1 MVKVITYGSYDLLHY
16 GHIRL
21 LERAKALGDYLIV
34 GVTSDDFDK
43 KRGKINTQQ
52 PLMERVEAIRKT
64 GIADE
69 IIIEEYEGQKI
80 DDILRFGVDIFTV
93 GSDWVGKFD
102 YLNEYCEVVYLPRTT
117 GISSSDIRSCK
128 RQIRLG
134 FVGDYETRIL
144 KKFYNECKYVNGL
157 EVSGICSMTKT
168 IADEMEAPG
177 LYVTDSFND
186 LLDRSDALFILSHPD
201 LHYAQIREALERGKH
216 VLCESPV
223 TLDRE
228 TYCELTR
235 LAKEKNLILMNDIKT
250 AYSTAYY
257 RLILLV
263 KSGKIGDVVSIDA
276 TCTSLH
282 EIQRENLK
290 YAWNSICYWGPTALL
305 PVFQLLGT
313 DYVDVK
319 LISKLLDKDS
329 RYDQFTRINLIYPN
343 GTATVSVG
351 RGVKSEGELVISGTK
366 GYIYVPSPWWKTD
379 YFEIRYENPADNKRY
394 FFQLEGEGIR
404 QELVA
409 FLKAIDA
416 GRPASFIS
424 DDVASCIND
433 IMDLFHRKENL
444 VTI

>member
-1 MVKVITYGSYDLLHY
+1 MKKLSILASMVTALVAFTACSTDRDDNPTLSIPATDASFVLYAPGITNNVINLDNSTDIVFKADQPNYGYTASIRYMMEFAASQDGSTWSSWQTTETSNENPLAITIPRSEIAGAVTSGLVELGRDEAEFPLEAKVKARVRAFLAGLEETTSIYSKELTFIDPETSRYADELRKDSRFGSYP
-16 GHIRL
+16 I
-21 LERAKALGDYLIV
+21 
-34 GVTSDDFDK
+34 
-43 KRGKINTQQ
+43 
-52 PLMERVEAIRKT
+52 
-64 GIADE
+64 
-69 IIIEEYEGQKI
+69 
-80 DDILRFGVDIFTV
+80 
-93 GSDWVGKFD
+93 
-102 YLNEYCEVVYLPRTT
+102 
-117 GISSSDIRSCK
+117 
-128 RQIRLG
+128 
-134 FVGDYETRIL
+134 
-144 KKFYNECKYVNGL
+144 
-157 EVSGICSMTKT
+157 
-168 IADEMEAPG
+168 
-177 LYVTDSFND
+177 
-186 LLDRSDALFILSHPD
+186 
-201 LHYAQIREALERGKH
+201 
-216 VLCESPV
+216 
-223 TLDRE
+223 
-228 TYCELTR
+228 
-235 LAKEKNLILMNDIKT
+235 
-250 AYSTAYY
+250 
-257 RLILLV
+257 
-263 KSGKIGDVVSIDA
+263 GKIGDVVSIDA

-416 GRPASFIS
+416 GRSASFIS
-424 DDVASCIND
+424 DDVASCISD